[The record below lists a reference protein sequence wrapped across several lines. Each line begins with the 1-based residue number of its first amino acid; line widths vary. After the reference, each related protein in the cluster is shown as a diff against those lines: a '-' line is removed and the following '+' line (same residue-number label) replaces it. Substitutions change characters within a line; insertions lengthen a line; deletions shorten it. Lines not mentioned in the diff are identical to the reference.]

1 MTLIISNFKY
11 TTQMITF
18 FLGIIII
25 TFVFILAYAIFED
38 LMNKSISDKNSQFY
52 LQRQEDTVQI

>member
-1 MTLIISNFKY
+1 
-11 TTQMITF
+11 MIPF

-52 LQRQEDTVQI
+52 LQHQEDTVQI